1 MQIEAFLL
9 CETASTAHG
18 SLSVLHA
25 FDTIVS
31 TQFPIDLPLTIALRI
46 RFSRVEEG
54 EHPVR
59 ILIIDE
65 DGNRLGTLSGTVGVR
80 VPEESSLSNL
90 SFAGRVKIE
99 RPGIYAVDL
108 AIDNRQIMSLPLY
121 VKAPPEGI
129 RGPEGESSN

>member
-1 MQIEAFLL
+1 MQVEAFVI
-9 CETASTAHG
+9 CESASTAHN
-18 SLSVLHA
+18 SLSLLHA

-31 TQFPIDLPLTIALRI
+31 KQFPIDLPLTIALRI

-65 DGNRLGTLSGTVGVR
+65 DGNRLGTLSGTVSVR
-80 VPEESSLSNL
+80 VPNESSLSNL

-99 RPGIYAVDL
+99 RPGTYAVDL
-108 AIDNRQIMSLPLY
+108 AVDNHQLMSLPLY
-121 VKAPPEGI
+121 VKAPPEGVDEAE
-129 RGPEGESSN
+129 PDYGE